1 MSRDALRAFRAAAW
15 NSEEELGTFA
25 VAASGIG
32 PAELLKWVSVLI
44 DPAAQADRL
53 AHQNRVRVFSHVAE
67 RTNDPSLFVPYARA
81 LRVADPAV
89 RALFVSL
96 LPRANSVSGHIE
108 LCRLL
113 GEPEAALR
121 AAAST
126 VLAQIAGK
134 VAFDA
139 LVELAGEPSFAG
151 RVDAID
157 LMLPRAQHQSVPL
170 LAVVLAS
177 GGPHER
183 AHALRALG
191 DKCFAPHPV
200 IAVDVASRALADGD
214 DRIVAQAVSILALY
228 APEEVFLERTE
239 HLLFSNEPSREKAV
253 IDALRRFPSART
265 IQMLTRKLSE
275 GATLVRVAVIETAE
289 AIGTEVVVPLLVE
302 GLTQREL
309 LVRTAALNAV
319 GRLAESGRI
328 DPARAIL
335 FLLRSR
341 DVNVRRIAIEVL
353 NRVGDP
359 KGELAPRLLAYLRD
373 EDWWVRERTMD
384 ALIEMA
390 GSGLTRHLIP
400 YLFEPSPVV
409 RRFAVVALKRIRDP
423 ATLSSLL
430 KCARTD
436 DDWWVREEAIRAVAH
451 IGDRR
456 VIEHI
461 VAISCEQPD
470 MRIACV
476 QGLVDMKA
484 TEVIDHLVA
493 LVADGDPD
501 VRVAAIRAIAGLA
514 GREYAG
520 VIEPLIDD
528 PVPRVQRVARELLA
542 AWQVH
547 AETSIQ
553 RSIALDGL
561 LAAVVEG
568 DADDLLLFAGR
579 APYVK
584 RRGQVEVLHGWKPLS
599 GETLR
604 ALLQPFLSAVQKKQF
619 ESGHDVDCSYEMRAL
634 GARFRVNLFMQSTGV
649 AAVFRI
655 VKNDALLIVLENL
668 GLPASVSGLSDL
680 KDGLVLVGGPTGAG
694 KSTTLA
700 AIVDRIN
707 RTQARHI
714 VTIEDPIE
722 TVHIG
727 ERSLVT
733 QRELGS
739 HTSSFPAALRAALRQ
754 DPDVIVVGE
763 MRDPETFRF
772 AVSAAET
779 GHLVLGTMHTSS
791 AETSVARI
799 VNGFPVAQ
807 QPQVRAMLAASLK
820 AVICQNLLRRKSGEG
835 RVVAA
840 EVMFN
845 NDAVA
850 SLIRKGKEFQ
860 IPTVIAMGRNQG
872 MQLMDQELARLVRED
887 IVEAEEAF
895 ARAVDKPG
903 FQALV
908 SGKDP
913 NALRSGAH
921 AAVGRSI
928 PGASIAPAPTSSSPS
943 VPPRGSQRPVR
954 A

>member
-1 MSRDALRAFRAAAW
+1 MSRDALRAFKAAAW
-15 NSEEELGTFA
+15 NSEEELGAFA
-25 VAASGIG
+25 VAASAIG
-32 PAELLKWVSVLI
+32 PAELTKWVSVLV
-44 DPAAQADRL
+44 DPAAQTDR
-53 AHQNRVRVFSHVAE
+53 AAQQRRHRVFAYVAE
-67 RTNDPSLFVPYARA
+67 RTNDPSLFVPYVRA
-81 LRVADPAV
+81 LRGADAPL
-89 RALFVSL
+89 RALLVSL
-96 LPRANSVSGHIE
+96 LPRANSVSGHME

-113 GEPEAALR
+113 GAPEAELR
-121 AAAST
+121 AAAT
-126 VLAQIAGK
+126 KVLAQIAGK

-139 LVELAGEPSFAG
+139 VVELVAEPWFAG
-151 RVDAID
+151 RIDAID

-170 LAVVLAS
+170 LAAVLAS
-177 GGPHER
+177 GAQHER
-183 AHALRALG
+183 THALRALA
-191 DKCFAPHPV
+191 DKCFAQHPLV
-200 IAVDVASRALADGD
+200 AADTASRVLADRD
-214 DRIVAQAVSILALY
+214 DRIVSQAVSVLAHY
-228 APEEVFLERTE
+228 APEDVFHERVQ
-239 HLLFSNEPSREKAV
+239 HLLFSDEPVREKAV
-253 IDALRRFPSART
+253 IDALRRFPTART
-265 IQMLTRKLSE
+265 IQLLTRKLRD
-275 GATLVRVAVIETAE
+275 GTGVVRVAVMETAE
-289 AIGTEVVVPLLVE
+289 AIGTDVVLPLLVE
-302 GLTQREL
+302 GLTHGEL

-319 GRLAESGRI
+319 GRLAESGSL

-335 FLLRSR
+335 WLLRSR

-353 NRVGDP
+353 HRVGDP
-359 KGELAPRLLAYLRD
+359 KGELAPRLLAFLRD

-409 RRFAVVALKRIRDP
+409 RRFAVAALKRIRDP
-423 ATLSSLL
+423 STLNSLL

-436 DDWWVREEAIRAVAH
+436 ADWWVREEAIAAVAH
-451 IGDRR
+451 MGDRR
-456 VIEHI
+456 VIQHI
-461 VAISCEQPD
+461 VTISTEQPE
-470 MRIACV
+470 MRVACV
-476 QGLVDMKA
+476 QALVDMKA

-493 LVADGDPD
+493 LIGEDDPD
-501 VRVAAIRAIAGLA
+501 VRVAAVRAVAELG
-514 GREYAG
+514 GRDYAS
-520 VIEPLIDD
+520 VIEPLIED
-528 PVPRVQRVARELLA
+528 PVPRVQRAARELLA
-542 AWQVH
+542 VWKVH
-547 AETSIQ
+547 AETSI
-553 RSIALDGL
+553 RRNVALDGL

-579 APYVK
+579 VPYVK

-604 ALLQPFLSAVQKKQF
+604 GLIQPFLSVVQKKQF
-619 ESGHDVDCSYEMRAL
+619 ESGRDVDFSHEMRAL
-634 GARFRVNLFMQSTGV
+634 GARFRVNLFMQATGV

-668 GLPASVSGLSDL
+668 GLPPSVGALSDL

-700 AIVDRIN
+700 ALVDRIN

-739 HTSSFPAALRAALRQ
+739 HTSSFPTALRAALRQ

-763 MRDPETFRF
+763 MRDPETFQF

-779 GHLVLGTMHTSS
+779 GHLVLGTMHTPS

-799 VNGFPVAQ
+799 VNAFPVSQ

-820 AVICQNLLRRKSGEG
+820 AVVCQSLLRRKNGEG

-840 EVMFN
+840 EVMLN
-845 NDAVA
+845 NDAIA
-850 SLIRKGKEFQ
+850 NLIRKGKEFQ
-860 IPTVIAMGRNQG
+860 IPTAIATGRHQG

-887 IVEAEEAF
+887 IIEPDEAF
-895 ARAVDKPG
+895 ARAVDKLG

-913 NALRSGAH
+913 NAMRGA
-921 AAVGRSI
+921 
-928 PGASIAPAPTSSSPS
+928 PPTSSSRMPGAS
-943 VPPRGSQRPVR
+943 VVPGAPPGNPTIPPNPSQRPVR
-954 A
+954 L